1 MARKFYNR
9 KDFAVGLSGTQIRAL
24 EEKRARFD
32 AMGEQAQYDVFLSHS
47 TEDMALIKHIRDVL
61 EDSLDISVYIDW
73 DEDAGTSR
81 DEIADVV
88 KSAMNRSKSF
98 LVVKTDNSDDSS
110 WVSWETGYFDKK
122 DSDKIGVLLVEN
134 DDDEFNSET
143 FEHQEY
149 LKNYII
155 LGPDDVVDFIKN
167 GSSHIIKERTNLVNA
182 PFAVAKPEKMV
193 RPHRND
199 QLRS

>member
-1 MARKFYNR
+1 MVRKFYNR
-9 KDFAVGLSGTQIRAL
+9 KDFAVKLSDTQIRTL

-47 TEDMALIKHIRDVL
+47 TEDMALIKQIRDVL
-61 EDSLDISVYIDW
+61 EESLDISVYIDW

-122 DSDKIGVLLVEN
+122 DSDKIAVLLVEN

-155 LGPDDVVDFIKN
+155 LGPDDVVDFIKS
-167 GSSHIIKERTNLVNA
+167 GSSHIKGRTHLVNA

-199 QLRS
+199 